1 MVFCIFLIT
10 LEIFASPLVHTDL
23 PYEHH
28 GLIMVIELS
37 RVHCGLKS
45 NGLISKLNKH
55 AAWVWFEITSI
66 ISDQNCLTQIYNHYM
81 YFIASIM
88 NCKIQLLKYRIFVVI
103 RLKYFID
110 LVLSWFIKLKN
121 CVSFSS
127 NLIGLCE
134 QALKY
139 DWLLCFNRGF

>member
-1 MVFCIFLIT
+1 MYF
-10 LEIFASPLVHTDL
+10 
-23 PYEHH
+23 
-28 GLIMVIELS
+28 
-37 RVHCGLKS
+37 
-45 NGLISKLNKH
+45 
-55 AAWVWFEITSI
+55 ITSI
-66 ISDQNCLTQIYNHYM
+66 
-81 YFIASIM
+81 M
-88 NCKIQLLKYRIFVVI
+88 NYKIQLLKYMIFVVI

>member
-1 MVFCIFLIT
+1 MYFFDHSWNFCITSCAYWFALWAPWINNGNWT
-10 LEIFASPLVHTDL
+10 EYSALWSEIIQV
-23 PYEHH
+23 
-28 GLIMVIELS
+28 
-37 RVHCGLKS
+37 
-45 NGLISKLNKH
+45 ISKLNKH

-66 ISDQNCLTQIYNHYM
+66 ISDQNFLTQIYYHH
-81 YFIASIM
+81 FIMSIV
-88 NCKIQLLKYRIFVVI
+88 NSKIQLLKYRIFVVVE
-103 RLKYFID
+103 LKYFID

-134 QALKY
+134 QTLKC